1 MALLGKG
8 ALVIWH
14 DPAREVES
22 DYNEWHSKEHMLE
35 RVGVPGFRRG
45 LRYVALEGAPRY
57 LNLYEVDELATL
69 TSRPYLDRL
78 NDPTAWTRRVVP
90 QVHNNSRTLCKVI
103 ASAGGGGV
111 CGFVLTVQ
119 LAAAPARSAQLCA
132 WLADAALPDLAGRP
146 GIIGAH
152 LLEGDPAAS
161 RSGGATAEK
170 RLRGRADAIADRVVL
185 VGGYEAA
192 ALRAARDGPFGR
204 ERLVAHGAAAAPTV
218 GLYQLM
224 HAITEADLRA

>member
-14 DPAREVES
+14 DPEPAAES

-57 LNLYEVDELATL
+57 LNLYEVDDLATL
-69 TSRPYLDRL
+69 TSGPYLDRL
-78 NDPTAWTRRVVP
+78 NHPSPWTRRVVP
-90 QVHNNSRTLCKVI
+90 RVHNNSRTLCRVI
-103 ASAGGGGV
+103 ASAGGVGI
-111 CGFVLTVQ
+111 CSLLLTLQ
-119 LAAAPARSAQLCA
+119 MAAQPERADELRA
-132 WLADAALPDLAGRP
+132 WLAADALPALAERA

-152 LLEGDPAAS
+152 LLEGDAAAS

-170 RLRGRADAIADRVVL
+170 RLRGRADAIADLVVL
-185 VGGYEAA
+185 VGGYDPE
-192 ALRAARDGPFGR
+192 ALRAARDGPLGR
-204 ERLVAHGAAAAPTV
+204 ERLVAHGAAPEQTL
-218 GLYQLM
+218 GLYQLV
-224 HAITEADLRA
+224 HAITEADLPA